1 MADLREAIETT
12 QTDFQKAMND
22 DFNVREAMAALIEL
36 ARAVNTHVNDAASTI
51 HRGPGRRHR

>member
-1 MADLREAIETT
+1 
-12 QTDFQKAMND
+12 MND